1 MLTELYNKGG
11 RVCQE
16 ARKGNIK
23 CRLIVRPTS
32 EDVITGHLAQA
43 FRILNPRWFLP
54 DILNQGLK
62 ASRFRRQVFRNL
74 QVEPWRNRPRY
85 PRELLPWDEGS
96 TQVDLTIQWENP
108 PTTVYIEAKYLA
120 ELSPNT
126 SNGPSN
132 QLIRLIRVGLLECGW
147 FSKGNLVAVPPR
159 DFVCILLT
167 PNKGNELVRYY
178 QNPENVKAAI
188 PRNDKLLGLPKAPF
202 VGELTYGD
210 LIRVLKRQRP
220 RFTRPE
226 KLVIDQVVEYL
237 EYKLE
242 RTGMN
247 YEVPRCEPKLV
258 TITKPEV
265 SNHG

>member
-32 EDVITGHLAQA
+32 EDVITGHLTQA

-85 PRELLPWDEGS
+85 PRDLLPWDEGS
-96 TQVDLTIQWENP
+96 TQIDLSIQWENAP
-108 PTTVYIEAKYLA
+108 STVYFEAKYLA

-147 FSKGNLVAVPPR
+147 FQRDDQVTTQPR
-159 DFVCILLT
+159 DFVCILFT
-167 PNKGNELVRYY
+167 PNKNNELVRYY
-178 QNPENVKAAI
+178 QNPENVTAAI
-188 PRNDKLLGLPKAPF
+188 PNNDKLLGLPKTPF
-202 VGELTYGD
+202 VGELTYSD
-210 LIRVLKRQRP
+210 LIRVLKRQRT

-226 KLVIDQVVEYL
+226 KTVIDHVVEYL
-237 EYKLE
+237 QFKLE

-258 TITKPEV
+258 SITKPEEV
-265 SNHG
+265 NHG